1 MILFGAG
8 CVVDRSPLFPMK
20 TRQMNST
27 EKEMSLTINAMLM
40 AFHYD
45 DRKAFRA
52 MIEDSDDPMNL
63 LVGCIAVLKNMLDS
77 MVALVDANVDES
89 EITFEAMVQA
99 RGEYLM
105 DLDTED

>member
-1 MILFGAG
+1 
-8 CVVDRSPLFPMK
+8 
-20 TRQMNST
+20 MNSA

-45 DRKAFRA
+45 DRKAFRS
-52 MIEDSDDPMNL
+52 MIEDSEDPMNL
-63 LVGCIAVLKNMLDS
+63 LIGCIAVLKNMLDS
-77 MVALVDANVDES
+77 MIALIDANVDEN

-105 DLDTED
+105 ELDTND